1 MSADKNEKTI
11 LNGAM
16 GTPGG
21 LGERNLERREF
32 IKRAA
37 VGAGAV
43 AMGMVAMGCTSS
55 SGSSSTS
62 SQLGAGA
69 AVPTASAWKFAVMG
83 DTQWIAADDGLNPNT
98 CAVGLITQLNSQF
111 IAQKVKFVVQVGD
124 LADQGAAGSIAA
136 AGGPEAGYSITGPLG
151 EDTRALFTQA
161 LFNSGIGFFPLRG
174 NHDDSAAA
182 ATEFTTIYPQTQGG
196 VMNGTSVYSRV
207 KGSVAAAYNSIDA
220 NQPIPA
226 DSGSSFSIGSNFSAI
241 GSPDS
246 DLAGLTY
253 GFDYGN
259 ARLVFL
265 DQFTTPSSVDVGGA
279 AHSIDLSVSLQQP
292 WITSTLSGRTSGSH
306 AFVFAHKGIITQQH
320 IDVLF
325 GECPADAT
333 ASWTGNGITK
343 SLPVASQGANNFIL
357 SMVAN
362 KARLYF
368 CGHDHIHNRSI
379 VKNTNDTTKHITHQ
393 LCQSV
398 SSKFYT
404 PNEDNSTGNSVV
416 TSNTSNDAFF
426 CGGLRQTQLSQEL
439 YTVGF
444 YIVTVDGANVTVDY
458 YSAPAYPIAGS
469 STEDVIAATP
479 VLNFTKQETTGYS
492 LNGRQFI
499 VASGESYTGVK
510 DTGPS
515 GTVAQILEGTNS
527 NPNSDRSGR
536 IYSNDVNTGWI
547 TETSGTAS
555 DVLVL
560 WGMARNLGSTLT
572 DQYTLSMAYDATK
585 GSAFVLATPD
595 AAGNWVNAV
604 AQNSGGTT
612 KVVSGPWNS
621 SYGLGTYGIDTS
633 AGTVWAVLNYNGYFA
648 AVQGA

>member
-1 MSADKNEKTI
+1 MSADKHEKTI
-11 LNGAM
+11 LNSVMGA
-16 GTPGG
+16 PGG
-21 LGERNLERREF
+21 QGDGSLERREF

-43 AMGMVAMGCTSS
+43 AMGMVAMGCSSS
-55 SGSSSTS
+55 SGTASS
-62 SQLGAGA
+62 SQLGTGA
-69 AVPTASAWKFAVMG
+69 TVPTASAWKFAVMG
-83 DTQWIAADDGLNPNT
+83 DTQWIAGDDGLNPNT

-111 IAQKVKFVVQVGD
+111 VAQGVKFVVQVGD
-124 LADQGAAGSIAA
+124 LADQGYGSSS
-136 AGGPEAGYSITGPLG
+136 EAGYATTANVA
-151 EDTRALFTQA
+151 EDTRALFSQA
-161 LFNSGIGFFPLRG
+161 LFNAGIGFFPVRG
-174 NHDDSAAA
+174 NHDDLNTT
-182 ATEFTTIYPQTQGG
+182 ATEFATIYPQTQTG
-196 VMNGTSVYSRV
+196 VMNGSSVYSHV
-207 KGSVAAAYNSIDA
+207 QGTVSAAYNAMDA

-226 DSGSSFSIGSNFSAI
+226 DSGSSFTLGSNFGTI
-241 GSPDS
+241 GSPDT
-246 DLAGLTY
+246 DLAGLSY
-253 GFDYGN
+253 GFDYSN
-259 ARLVFL
+259 ARLVFI
-265 DQFTTPSSVDVGGA
+265 DQFTTPNSVDVGGA
-279 AHSIDLSVSLQQP
+279 AHSTNASAALQQP
-292 WITSTLSGRTSGSH
+292 WITSALSGRTSGAH

-320 IDVLF
+320 VDVLF
-325 GECPADAT
+325 GADPSD
-333 ASWTGNGITK
+333 ASSAGIN
-343 SLPVASQGANNFIL
+343 PFIN

-362 KARLYF
+362 KARLFF

-379 VKNTNDTTKHITHQ
+379 VKNTSDPTKHITHQ

-404 PNEDNSTGNSVV
+404 PNEDNPIGNGAVPKF
-416 TSNTSNDAFF
+416 TSNDAYY
-426 CGGLRQTQLSQEL
+426 CSGLRQTQLSQEL
-439 YTVGF
+439 YSVGF

-469 STEDVIAATP
+469 STEDVITATP
-479 VLNFTKQETTGYS
+479 TLNFTKQETTGYS
-492 LNGRQFI
+492 LKGKQFI

-515 GTVAQILEGTNS
+515 GTVAQILSGTNS
-527 NPNSDRSGR
+527 NANSDRSGR

-560 WGMARNLGSTLT
+560 WGMARNLGSGLT
-572 DQYTLSMAYDATK
+572 DQYVLSMTYDASK

-612 KVVSGPWNS
+612 QMVKGAWKS

>member
-55 SGSSSTS
+55 SGSSSTG

-83 DTQWIAADDGLNPNT
+83 DTQWLALDDGLNPNS

-124 LADQGAAGSIAA
+124 LADQGYANPTSSE
-136 AGGPEAGYSITGPLG
+136 PGYSVTPLLT

-161 LFNSGIGFFPLRG
+161 LYNAGIGFFPVRG
-174 NHDDSAAA
+174 NHDDQATV
-182 ATEFTTIYPQTQGG
+182 ATEFKAIYPQTQTG
-196 VMNGTSVYSRV
+196 VMNASTVYSYV
-207 KGSVAAAYNSIDA
+207 EGTVSATYNSIDA
-220 NQPIPA
+220 NQPIPS
-226 DSGSSFSIGSNFSAI
+226 DSGSSFSLGSNFGTI
-241 GSPDS
+241 GAPDT
-246 DLAGLTY
+246 DLTGLSY
-253 GFDYGN
+253 GFDYSN
-259 ARLVFL
+259 ARLVFI
-265 DQFTTPSSVDVGGA
+265 DQFTTPNNVDVGGGVHSTNGSA
-279 AHSIDLSVSLQQP
+279 ALQQP
-292 WITSTLSGRTSGSH
+292 WITSALSGRASASH
-306 AFVFAHKGIITQQH
+306 AFVFAHKGVITQQH
-320 IDVLF
+320 VDVLF
-325 GECPADAT
+325 GADPSD
-333 ASWTGNGITK
+333 ASAPGIN
-343 SLPVASQGANNFIL
+343 PFIN

-362 KARLYF
+362 KARLFF
-368 CGHDHIHNRSI
+368 CGHDHNHNRSI
-379 VKNTNDTTKHITHQ
+379 VKSTADPTKHITHQ

-404 PNEDNSTGNSVV
+404 PNEDNAIGNGSVPKF
-416 TSNTSNDAFF
+416 TSNDAYY
-426 CGGLRQTQLSQEL
+426 CGGLRQTELASEL

-458 YSAPAYPIAGS
+458 YSAPAYPLADA
-469 STEDVIAATP
+469 STEDVITTTP
-479 VLNFTKQETTGYS
+479 TLIFNKQETTGYS
-492 LNGRQFI
+492 LNGKQFI

-510 DTGPS
+510 DIGPS
-515 GTVAQILEGTNS
+515 GTVAQILSGTNT
-527 NPNSDRSGR
+527 NPNTDRSAR

-547 TETSGTAS
+547 SETSGTAS

-560 WGMARNLGSTLT
+560 WGMARNLGSGLT
-572 DQYTLSMAYDATK
+572 DEYVLSMTYDASK
-585 GSAFVLATPD
+585 GSAFVLASPD

-612 KVVSGPWNS
+612 TVVKGAWDS

-648 AVQGA
+648 AVQGV

>member
-124 LADQGAAGSIAA
+124 LADQGYEASM
-136 AGGPEAGYSITGPLG
+136 EAGYSTTANVA
-151 EDTRALFTQA
+151 EDTRALFTQS

-174 NHDDSAAA
+174 NHDDLTTT
-182 ATEFTTIYPQTQGG
+182 ATEFTTIYPQTQTG
-196 VMNGTSVYSRV
+196 VMNGSSVFSRV
-207 KGSVAAAYNSIDA
+207 KGSVAGSYNAIDV

-226 DSGSSFSIGSNFSAI
+226 DSGSSFTLGSNFGTI
-241 GSPDS
+241 GSPDT
-246 DLAGLTY
+246 DLAGLSY

-259 ARLVFL
+259 ARLVFI
-265 DQFTTPSSVDVGGA
+265 DQFTTANSVDVGGA
-279 AHSIDLSVSLQQP
+279 AHVLTASAALQQT
-292 WITSTLSGRTSGSH
+292 WITSTLSGRTSGTH

-325 GECPADAT
+325 GADPST
-333 ASWTGNGITK
+333 TNS
-343 SLPVASQGANNFIL
+343 PGANPFIS
-357 SMVAN
+357 SMAAN
-362 KARLYF
+362 HSRLFF

-379 VKNTNDTTKHITHQ
+379 VKNTANPTQHITHQ
-393 LCQSV
+393 LCQSA

-404 PNEDNSTGNSVV
+404 PNEDNPSGNSPVPAF
-416 TSNTSNDAFF
+416 TSNDAYY
-426 CGGLRQTQLSQEL
+426 CGNLRQTQLSQEL

-469 STEDVIAATP
+469 STEDVVTATP
-479 VLNFTKQETTGYS
+479 SLNFTKQETTGYS